1 MALKAGFLGLCE
13 IDGLKV
19 RVTDFNVNVRQEV
32 QFYEHIV
39 GLRDSIPSGLF
50 PKRDDGSLNEQRTF
64 WRPGV
69 KICAG
74 SISFPATIENLEKTF
89 DLVKR
94 GDDFTLKFNYTCNDV
109 ERTFE
114 YCKIN
119 SFVFTATAG
128 DIPTIQIDI
137 MGRHIAESTGS
148 NLWDDSQ
155 KLLTWDRVK
164 ITSIS
169 KDPAQMFT
177 FNVNNNCLPI
187 YTAGA
192 NDKSDLFPKKIRV
205 GMQHVTGTIV
215 YYVKGK
221 PYEDLDK
228 NTKSK
233 ILKIKIEDK
242 CVRKRFDETL
252 CVVYRPI
259 ERASNIGALLHT
271 LPFVGVGKALGT

>member
-1 MALKAGFLGLCE
+1 MALKAGFIGLCE

-19 RVTDFNVNVRQEV
+19 RVTNFNVNVRQEV
-32 QFYEHIV
+32 QFYEHII

-50 PKRDDGSLNEQRTF
+50 PKKDDGSLNAQRTF

-74 SISFPATIENLEKTF
+74 SIAFPATAENLDKVF

-94 GDDFTLKFNYTCNDV
+94 GDDFTLRFNYSCNDV
-109 ERTFE
+109 QRVFK

-128 DIPTIQIDI
+128 DIATIQIEV
-137 MGRHIAESTGS
+137 MGRHIKESTGS
-148 NLWDDSQ
+148 NLWDESQ
-155 KLLTWDRVK
+155 KLLTWDAIK

-169 KDPAQMFT
+169 AHPVQMFT
-177 FNVNNNCLPI
+177 LTVNNNCLPI

-192 NDKSDLFPKKIRV
+192 NDDDELFPKKIRV
-205 GMQHVTGTIV
+205 GMQHVAGNIV
-215 YYVKGK
+215 YYIKGRS
-221 PYEDLDK
+221 YEDLDK
-228 NTKSK
+228 NTRSNS
-233 ILKIKIEDK
+233 LKIKAKDK
-242 CVRKRFDETL
+242 CGGSFSETL